1 MKDEEMAEEYAEKH
15 SFRVPY
21 DGSNKFYDDTDF
33 KASKDGF
40 LAGLKAGRP
49 QWHKANEIQC
59 YEDVP
64 NDKNKIYV
72 WVVNIAKFEKDKP
85 ILETRVGDCD
95 LLEYDIMAYHLI
107 KWCEIPNFD
116 KE

>member
-1 MKDEEMAEEYAEKH
+1 MTEEEMAEEWVKQEYPTLKINAVAQRYIKI
-15 SFRVPY
+15 
-21 DGSNKFYDDTDF
+21 
-33 KASKDGF
+33 F

-49 QWHKANEIQC
+49 QWHESNEIQC

-64 NDKNKIYV
+64 NDKNKLYV

-85 ILETRVGDCD
+85 ILKTRVGGCD
-95 LLEYDIMAYHLI
+95 ELEYDVMAYHLI
-107 KWCEIPNFD
+107 KWCEID